1 MDIYKPV
8 KQMLKVNG
16 KKMTTLCD
24 ELGVSL
30 QSLNASLH
38 GNMSLDRFMEI
49 VEKCG
54 CSVLIGVPED
64 GKVKAKT
71 LERLRKEWDKEV

>member
-8 KQMLKVNG
+8 KQMLKVNNM
-16 KKMTTLCD
+16 KMTSLCKD
-24 ELGVSL
+24 LGVSL

-38 GNMSLDRFMEI
+38 GNMSLDRFVEI

-54 CSVLIGVPED
+54 CTLLIGIPED
-64 GKVKAKT
+64 GKVKAKS
-71 LERLRKEWDKEV
+71 LERLRKEWDKEA